1 MELGKR
7 IKNLRKTLNWNQDE
21 LAEKMFVSRQTIS
34 SWEND
39 KSYPDIQSLLL
50 LSNLFD
56 VSLDQLVKGDVEK
69 MKKIINED
77 DVKNLK
83 FYWKMELVLVLI
95 FAVSFGPL
103 FLLIGLWSLI
113 PALVIAALL
122 MYFATKANQISKY
135 NDIST
140 YKEIVTFLNGKTL
153 DEASKQ
159 QEIGKRPY
167 QTAIVTICS
176 GLIAGTISLAVV
188 FVTKRYF
195 GM

>member
-7 IKNLRKTLNWNQDE
+7 IKELRKTLGWNQDD

-69 MKKIINED
+69 MQRIINED
-77 DVKNLK
+77 DVKNFK
-83 FYWKMELVLVLI
+83 FYWKAMIILCIIAALT
-95 FAVSFGPL
+95 FGPL
-103 FLLIGLWSLI
+103 YLMAGLWSLI
-113 PALVIAALL
+113 PMGVVIVLV
-122 MYFATKANQISKY
+122 MYFATKAGQISKY
-135 NDIST
+135 NDVST
-140 YKEIVTFLNGKTL
+140 YKEIVTFLNGKSL